1 MTEPFEVKA
10 ERLNQQIAR
19 VEKYFAHTYPGV
31 STEIQCAG
39 TGPVVTLW
47 FGKFGDAHRLRVK
60 HGEGGYALLTSASLD
75 LCILAAAHL
84 HNLEGALRTA
94 AHEKYGALDAALD
107 TYTKFAREF
116 HVK

>member
-1 MTEPFEVKA
+1 MTEPFEIKA

-47 FGKFGDAHRLRVK
+47 FGKSGDCPRLRVK
-60 HGEGGYALLTSASLD
+60 HGEGGYALLTNASLD
-75 LCILAAAHL
+75 LRILAAVHMPD
-84 HNLEGALRTA
+84 LEGALRTA

>member
-1 MTEPFEVKA
+1 MTEPFEIKA

-39 TGPVVTLW
+39 TGPAVTLW
-47 FGKFGDAHRLRVK
+47 FGKSGDCPRLRVK
-60 HGEGGYALLTSASLD
+60 HGEGGYALLTNASLD
-75 LCILAAAHL
+75 VRILAAAHMPD
-84 HNLEGALRTA
+84 LEGALRTA

-116 HVK
+116 QVK